1 MMATVKNFCISW
13 KQQCVN
19 FGSYSDC
26 CGFKRDKS
34 TYGAGE
40 KRARKNNLEELCK

>member
-1 MMATVKNFCISW
+1 MTAVDSEL
-13 KQQCVN
+13 QC
-19 FGSYSDC
+19 DC

-40 KRARKNNLEELCK
+40 TGKGEKT